1 MSFHLESHEPDPLVT
16 EVASEASDPKRVM
29 EIVAQTAS
37 ELLEVDFVTLS
48 LFDQETWESERLY
61 STRPEHYPVSGK
73 KPLNQTWWSDW
84 VMTKKK
90 TFVANSK
97 DEIAAVFFDHS
108 EILKLGCESIINI
121 PIVFRGA
128 VIGTINCLAA
138 AQHFTPELVARS
150 ERLKLPGALAFLAI
164 GAGGN
169 THSPAVVR
177 R

>member
-1 MSFHLESHEPDPLVT
+1 MSFHLESHEPDPLVS
-16 EVASEASDPKRVM
+16 EIASEASDPNRLM

-48 LFDQETWESERLY
+48 LFDQNTWESERLY
-61 STRPEHYPVSGK
+61 STRPEQYPVSGK
-73 KPLNQTWWSDW
+73 KPVNQTWWTDW
-84 VMTKKK
+84 VMIKKR

-97 DEIAAVFFDHS
+97 EEIADVFFDHT

-121 PIVFRGA
+121 PIVFRGT

-138 AQHFTPELVARS
+138 AEHFTPELVARS
-150 ERLKLPGALAFLAI
+150 ERLKLPGALAFLAM

-169 THSPAVVR
+169 ASSQAGMPR
-177 R
+177 